1 MSGAVST
8 SAEVTIRGVCMWR
21 TEGGTRES
29 GVGRNAWSVGSQD
42 LVVKLGNDVATK
54 AVEGDVNLRMVG
66 EYSVL

>member
-1 MSGAVST
+1 VECAY
-8 SAEVTIRGVCMWR
+8 
-21 TEGGTRES
+21 GGLKERP
-29 GVGRNAWSVGSQD
+29 GRVEWGGMPGSVGSQD